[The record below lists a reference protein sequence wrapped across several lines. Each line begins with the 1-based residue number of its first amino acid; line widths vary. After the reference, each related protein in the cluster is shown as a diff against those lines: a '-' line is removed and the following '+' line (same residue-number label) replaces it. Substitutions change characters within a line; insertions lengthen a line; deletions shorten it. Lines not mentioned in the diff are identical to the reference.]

1 MSFCIRHN
9 NCATKTHFM
18 LSPQGNAI
26 GWWIWVNY
34 NNSHTWNKAV
44 VGYFPIRTMI
54 QVTSQWGRYN
64 VPKWMMFADV
74 DDVDDDHDDNDHEIW
89 NMKYEISWN
98 MMKYDPY
105 QDSSTLVESVH
116 SKRGFC
122 CTTPSRIGSVWGH
135 LQCSKLSRHG
145 P

>member
-1 MSFCIRHN
+1 
-9 NCATKTHFM
+9 
-18 LSPQGNAI
+18 
-26 GWWIWVNY
+26 
-34 NNSHTWNKAV
+34 
-44 VGYFPIRTMI
+44 
-54 QVTSQWGRYN
+54 
-64 VPKWMMFADV
+64 MMFADV
-74 DDVDDDHDDNDHEIW
+74 DDVDDDHDDHDDNDHEIW
-89 NMKYEISWN
+89 NMKYELWNMKYHEIWWN